1 VVVAGWC
8 NSAGGLYLY
17 LYSHWKWY
25 WHSAL
30 PDIFSERAALLVH
43 LMHQQSLRVET
54 NLVSTKA
61 KVNHKLYSRNFK
73 LI

>member
-1 VVVAGWC
+1 
-8 NSAGGLYLY
+8 
-17 LYSHWKWY
+17 
-25 WHSAL
+25 
-30 PDIFSERAALLVH
+30 VH